1 MIKREIHKIDAS
13 NEPLGRLATKIV
25 FLLRG
30 KHKPSFLPN
39 MDGGDFVEVD
49 NIERVRLT
57 GGKVQK
63 EIRYSYSGY
72 PGGLKKIPLKK
83 IFKKDPAKVLRI
95 AVWGMLPKNKLR
107 AKIIKRL
114 KIK

>member
-13 NEPLGRLATKIV
+13 NESLGRLATRIA

-30 KHKPSFLPN
+30 KHKPNFLPN
-39 MDGGDFVEVD
+39 KDGGDFVEVE
-49 NIERVRLT
+49 NIKRVRLT
-57 GGKVQK
+57 GGKLQK

-72 PGGLKKIPLKK
+72 PGGLKKTPLKK
-83 IFKKDPAKVLRI
+83 IFKKDPTKILRM

-107 AKIIKRL
+107 VKMIKRL